1 MDTRTLNLPR
11 TVVFTRKED
20 PNIEG
25 LKRKHFLLA
34 FGFLWVLELQLGTV
48 GELWLFLGCLS
59 SVMGTK
65 IPEPLTQQC
74 PGLVQLQKMCQS
86 KGRGLG
92 N

>member
-11 TVVFTRKED
+11 TAVFTRKED

-34 FGFLWVLELQLGTV
+34 FGFLWVLEPQLGTV

-59 SVMGTK
+59 SIMGTK
-65 IPEPLTQQC
+65 IAEPLTQQY
-74 PGLVQLQKMCQS
+74 PGLVQLQKM
-86 KGRGLG
+86 
-92 N
+92 